1 MADESWMETDLS
13 ALRAEGLKRS
23 LQVMPET
30 GGAFRAAGKRILNF
44 SSNDYLGLA
53 RNRIVIEG
61 AAAALQRWGAGAT
74 ASRLMAG
81 TLPCHEELENKL
93 AQFKGYPAALVFGS
107 GYLANLGTVTA
118 LVRRYDR
125 ILADKLAHASLL
137 DGALLSQ
144 AKVRRFQHND
154 LDHLR
159 CFLRQKPA
167 GARDLIVTESVF
179 SMDGDLAPLDDLA
192 RLAQEHDAML
202 LVDEAHATGVWGP
215 GGTGLIS
222 KGKQQPA
229 RPPAAPV
236 AQPLRAGN
244 ATHPPATLARS
255 DCGLG
260 SVAGGPAVTVA
271 MGTLSKALGAYGGF
285 IAGSETLK
293 RFLVNRARP
302 FVFSTALPPACVGA
316 ALGALQV
323 LRQKPGM
330 GVELLGRAET
340 FRRRLQAEGFNV
352 GHSVSQIVPVIVGD
366 NHKTLA
372 LARRLREQGIIAMA
386 IRPPTVPVGTA
397 RLRLSLTLDHT
408 PDDLDRVAEVLT
420 AAARQEGLL

>member
-1 MADESWMETDLS
+1 MEDGPPGVPRFQRGPPRMGECVFVAAAVTPWPRALTTMADESWMETDLS

-215 GGTGLIS
+215 GGAGLIS
-222 KGKQQPA
+222 EGKLQPV
-229 RPPAAPV
+229 V
-236 AQPLRAGN
+236 A
-244 ATHPPATLARS
+244 
-255 DCGLG
+255 
-260 SVAGGPAVTVA
+260 VA